1 MPHIK
6 LIITRTVRHR
16 CEEVF
21 TREKRS
27 RRAPRCDPGWC
38 GLFYLVGKIRGA
50 RWAAEASGA
59 GAEQFSRRS
68 RPRAANWITA
78 VWSALKCRANSG
90 ANMLCHKINPT
101 LELRL
106 LQPADAAELY
116 AVIDADRVRLREWLP
131 WVDDTKKVADSAK
144 FIAKA
149 LRERTET
156 RAFTS
161 GIWSMG
167 RLVGVIRHNRID
179 WASKVSFPT
188 YWLASSAQGCGIMTQ
203 CCQAFYSHAF
213 ELLQVHRIVVAVA
226 TENKR
231 GQALPLRLGF
241 KQVSLLKKA
250 ERLHDRW
257 VDHQIYSLLTP
268 HAPPGSF

>member
-1 MPHIK
+1 
-6 LIITRTVRHR
+6 
-16 CEEVF
+16 
-21 TREKRS
+21 
-27 RRAPRCDPGWC
+27 
-38 GLFYLVGKIRGA
+38 
-50 RWAAEASGA
+50 
-59 GAEQFSRRS
+59 
-68 RPRAANWITA
+68 
-78 VWSALKCRANSG
+78 
-90 ANMLCHKINPT
+90 MLCHKINPC

-106 LQPADAAELY
+106 LQPTDAAGLF
-116 AVIDADRVRLREWLP
+116 ALIDADRAHLREWLP
-131 WVDDTKKVADSAK
+131 WVDDTRKVADSTK

-179 WASKVSFPT
+179 WANRVSFPT
-188 YWLASSAQGCGIMTQ
+188 YWLASSEQGRGIMTQ
-203 CCQAFYSHAF
+203 CCQAVYSHAF
-213 ELLQVHRIVVAVA
+213 EILKVNRIVVAVA

-241 KQVSLLKKA
+241 RQVSTLKKA

-257 VDHQIYSLLTP
+257 VDHTIFSLLTP